1 MYQVIRGLMLMQQ
14 VTRGLML
21 MHQLH
26 LLSNDS
32 LQYLEMGVATSIVT
46 NQLIFT
52 LGKFLFM
59 KFRVWLQITYLN
71 NKCILVA
78 SPLQNCSVDW

>member
-1 MYQVIRGLMLMQQ
+1 MKQVIRGLMLVQQ
-14 VTRGLML
+14 VTGGLML

-32 LQYLEMGVATSIVT
+32 LQYLEMGVATSIVS
-46 NQLIFT
+46 NQIIST

-59 KFRVWLQITYLN
+59 KFRAWLQITYLN
-71 NKCILVA
+71 NIMYTKYVI
-78 SPLQNCSVDW
+78 